1 MKSSKSI
8 YSLLVVLIL
17 IFAVTGKI
25 LPQESAIQCD
35 NYESL
40 YNTIKSG
47 KTASIIKTTYLR
59 DFYMIEVSRIIVTP
73 ITEPQAGYDVNFKI
87 TDLYKSDD
95 AIMDESSVLGFMMTD
110 CKAFSKNYKQFINTS
125 CSLTA
130 DTPEDAVSVV
140 KTGIDLNVDMKYAI
154 TGGLVTLFQKTCI
167 KETQKPMP
175 VKKPAVYLY
184 PESDMKVSVQV
195 SVNGKL
201 TLTEPLYN
209 NGWEVL
215 ATPDGLIDDRYDYLF
230 YEADL
235 NKVDL
240 PSEGWVVSYNEL
252 ENWFNEK
259 LPEMGLNKKET
270 AQFKEYWLKN
280 LKKSNYYEIRL
291 LGNDFLN
298 ANMKLVVTPEPQS
311 ILRLNFH
318 FKPVNEKTQMT
329 APAISKFT
337 RTGFT
342 VVEWGGINGG
352 DLKII
357 P

>member
-1 MKSSKSI
+1 MINSKSI
-8 YSLLVVLIL
+8 FNLSVIFII

-25 LPQESAIQCD
+25 LPQESAVQCD

-40 YNTIKSG
+40 YNAIKSG
-47 KTASIIKTTYLR
+47 KAASINKTTYLK
-59 DFYMIEVSRIIVTP
+59 DFNMIEVSRITVTP
-73 ITEPQAGYDVNFKI
+73 ITEPQTGYDVNFKI
-87 TDLYKSDD
+87 TDLYKIDD
-95 AIMDESSVLGFMMTD
+95 AVMDESSVLGFMMKG
-110 CKAFSKNYKQFINTS
+110 CKGFTENYKKFINTS

-130 DTPEDAVSVV
+130 DTPDDAVRAAKS
-140 KTGIDLNVDMKYAI
+140 GIDSDIDMKYAI
-154 TGGLVTLFQKTCI
+154 TGDLVTLYQKTCI
-167 KETQKPMP
+167 NDTQKPMP

-184 PESDMKVSVQV
+184 PESNMKVSVQI

-209 NGWEVL
+209 NGWEVF
-215 ATPDGLIDDRYDYLF
+215 ATPDGLIDDKYDYLF

-252 ENWFNEK
+252 ENWFNEN
-259 LPEMGLNKKET
+259 LPALGLNKKET
-270 AQFKEYWLKN
+270 SQFKEYWLKN

-298 ANMKLVVTPEPQS
+298 ANMKLIVTPEPRT

-318 FKPVNEKTQMT
+318 FKPVSEKSQLTPPT
-329 APAISKFT
+329 ISRLI